1 MILSFYLPAMVVIV
15 LTALATCVSGG
26 KEPERRGREKGNAC
40 VFHAFSF
47 FLDASSASSFLSQP
61 RHQQHLRKKKKKKKN
76 SHRAYAAPR
85 VPLHARAIV
94 LVAWITSASIVALVP
109 LDVWT
114 TLTAAHK
121 SGGAGGEGGEGGGG
135 GGGHRRRRGLF
146 SASSLSSSLSSSSSS
161 SSSSASLEALWAAA
175 YWTTQALT
183 WCVIPLAQCAS
194 DAGDATPLKRLRTAA
209 ADCARFYLLVGS
221 AVGAGVVALLAGGR
235 LRWRDLPSL
244 AVVLVNAYGLVAIVL
259 LLGAGLVGIPKQ
271 LWRRADARGNAA
283 RAYLRVGAAAARL
296 SSAAE
301 EARAV
306 ATVLAAT
313 SAAMPRRDPLRE
325 QVDRLCELAEET
337 APFSPSRDAARDASG
352 RIALDNL
359 TDADLDAGSDERS
372 LAELGRRLIRSTG
385 TYNGVAAQYA
395 AAVRAAAQAEAVA
408 RARAAGEPSLLLSSG
423 GGLGGGGGGGGG
435 GGASSLGRAFGE
447 VASSSSSSSLA
458 SSSSPLSS
466 LLLSR
471 LPPAA
476 SSALLAARAWFEVQ
490 ASPWANRLAAAL
502 LLAPLSASLVWS
514 EATLGTGASPD
525 LSPFSRAVRRMAAA
539 GTGSEGSSSSSSSSS
554 SASASPLG
562 AQLLV
567 AVPLGYMALAVYR
580 SLFGL
585 GVFPFYR
592 VVAGATEARSL
603 LANAGQVSRFA
614 APLAYNYLHVL
625 KLQGGGSG
633 SGGGGSSSSSS
644 SSPSTVFAKK
654 MAASLRDVPV
664 FGKSFNNW
672 FPAVVAVHVA
682 LLLVDAWGRAA
693 RALPLPAKVKLLL
706 AAAAA
711 DAGDGDGDG
720 ADADG
725 GGERQG
731 NGNYSSSPSTSLA
744 ERGRAL
750 VRAELAAAQAGR
762 PLGAGL
768 AAEASAEGVGGVS
781 STMLPPPSPTG
792 AGGMGSAGRG
802 GGGLYNS
809 SSSPARSTE
818 TELLSRPP
826 PEASGRMGGIGGRL
840 ASAWGR
846 VQRATVAGLGAS
858 APPGGL
864 QRGQNNPP
872 AASSMTAGGVTV
884 GTARRLAGISP
895 LTRSLLSGGRG
906 GGGGGGGG
914 GGAMPPAPAGEFGG
928 ERAALLG
935 GGGATATAAA
945 PYSSGAAAPFSVPA
959 PAAPF
964 GGGGGAGGLDDLF
977 SRLESGGGGTGSGG
991 RRNDGDDEDDL
1002 I

>member
-1 MILSFYLPAMVVIV
+1 MILSFYLPAMLVIV
-15 LTALATCVSGG
+15 LTALATCVFRKSKRG
-26 KEPERRGREKGNAC
+26 ERARGERETFG
-40 VFHAFSF
+40 HAFFRFWCIRFSF
-47 FLDASSASSFLSQP
+47 STSTE
-61 RHQQHLRKKKKKKKN
+61 RKTQNFKN
-76 SHRAYAAPR
+76 SLRAYAAPR
-85 VPLHARAIV
+85 VSLHARAIV

-114 TLTAAHK
+114 TLTTK
-121 SGGAGGEGGEGGGG
+121 SGGGGEGDGEGGG
-135 GGGHRRRRGLF
+135 RRRRLF
-146 SASSLSSSLSSSSSS
+146 GSLSRLLSTFSSSRSSSPSSSST
-161 SSSSASLEALWAAA
+161 SLEALWAAA

-194 DAGDATPLKRLRTAA
+194 DAGDATALKRLRTAA
-209 ADCARFYLLVGS
+209 ADCARFYLLVAA

-271 LWRRADARGNAA
+271 LWRAADARGNAA

-301 EARAV
+301 EARTV

-337 APFSPSRDAARDASG
+337 APFVPSRDAARDASG
-352 RIALDNL
+352 RITLDRL
-359 TDADLDAGSDERS
+359 SDADLDAGSDERS
-372 LAELGRRLIRSTG
+372 LADLGRRLIRSTG
-385 TYNGVAAQYA
+385 TYNGVAVQYA

-408 RARAAGEPSLLLSSG
+408 RARAAGEASLL
-423 GGLGGGGGGGGG
+423 LGGGGGGGGG
-435 GGASSLGRAFGE
+435 GGASSLGRSFGE
-447 VASSSSSSSLA
+447 VASSSSSPSAPPSS
-458 SSSSPLSS
+458 LSS

-476 SSALLAARAWFEVQ
+476 RSALGAAEAWYEVH
-490 ASPWANRLAAAL
+490 ASPWTNRLAAVS
-502 LLAPLSASLVWS
+502 LAALSASLVWS
-514 EATLGTGASPD
+514 EATLGTGTSPD
-525 LSPFSRAVRRMAAA
+525 LSPFSRMVRKAA
-539 GTGSEGSSSSSSSSS
+539 GGGGGAGTETGGGGMASSS
-554 SASASPLG
+554 PLS

-567 AVPLGYMALAVYR
+567 AVPLGYMAFAVYR

-625 KLQGGGSG
+625 KLQGGG
-633 SGGGGSSSSSS
+633 GSSAAPST
-644 SSPSTVFAKK
+644 STVFAKK

-693 RALPLPAKVKLLL
+693 RALPLPARVKLLL

-711 DAGDGDGDG
+711 DAS
-720 ADADG
+720 G
-725 GGERQG
+725 GGGCEQEEEEE
-731 NGNYSSSPSTSLA
+731 NGNCPPPPSTSLD

-750 VRAELAAAQAGR
+750 VRAELAAAHAGG

-768 AAEASAEGVGGVS
+768 AAEARAEAGGVGGAS
-781 STMLPPPSPTG
+781 SAMLPPPSPTG

-802 GGGLYNS
+802 RLHHY
-809 SSSPARSTE
+809 SPARSE
-818 TELLSRPP
+818 TELSQSEMPR
-826 PEASGRMGGIGGRL
+826 GGGIGGKL
-840 ASAWGR
+840 ASAWSR
-846 VQRATVAGLGAS
+846 VQQAAAGGLGV
-858 APPGGL
+858 PT
-864 QRGQNNPP
+864 RQNQEGPQQLP
-872 AASSMTAGGVTV
+872 SASSRTAGGITV
-884 GTARRLAGISP
+884 GTARRLAGVSP

-906 GGGGGGGG
+906 GGGEAAAAALPLPAVEVGGGNGG
-914 GGAMPPAPAGEFGG
+914 DD
-928 ERAALLG
+928 RAALLG
-935 GGGATATAAA
+935 GGAPDAAA
-945 PYSSGAAAPFSVPA
+945 PYGSSSAFSA
-959 PAAPF
+959 PAAPRL
-964 GGGGGAGGLDDLF
+964 GGGGGGGGLDDLF
-977 SRLESGGGGTGSGG
+977 TRLESGANN
-991 RRNDGDDEDDL
+991 RRNGNEDEDDL